1 MEMNIIGC
9 GRAAGCLARLWIDSD
24 AVTVGS
30 VMNRTAASTQTA
42 IDGLGQGRA
51 VASLEQFDAA
61 GLWLIGVN
69 DDEIEPV
76 ALQLSELKPDLDGQ
90 VVFHLCGR
98 FGPDILQPLKLRGA
112 SIAAVHPVRSLTH
125 EGLTLAQ
132 FADTPCI
139 AEGDDAALSAL
150 EPIYRAISAN
160 WMATDHIN
168 RGLYHASL
176 SIISNTT
183 KGIGWKTRNWLQDAG
198 LDEDMASQIII
209 ELLASTL
216 LDLKEHGARKSIT
229 GPIVR
234 GDTHTIEAHLAALAS
249 AHPQDV
255 DIYRVLARTV
265 LELAHER
272 GDLKPETLADLKQIL
287 QA

>member
-76 ALQLSELKPDLDGQ
+76 ALQLSELKPDWDGQ

-98 FGPDILQPLKLRGA
+98 FGPDILQPLKLLGA

-139 AEGDDAALSAL
+139 AEGDEAALRAL
-150 EPIYRAISAN
+150 EPMYQAISAN

-234 GDTHTIEAHLAALAS
+234 GDTQTIEAHLAALAS

-272 GDLKPETLADLKQIL
+272 GDLKPETLAGLKQIL